1 MDDIEKPYIDERAAT
16 MNDGDYKTRM
26 AIIACR
32 FKAVLDSP
40 ERFFSGWRI
49 I

>member
-1 MDDIEKPYIDERAAT
+1 MDDIEKPYIVERALT
-16 MNDGDYKTRM
+16 VDDGDYETRM

-32 FKAVLDSP
+32 FKAIMDSP